1 VASQIRILHCLRAPI
16 GGLFR
21 HVFDL
26 AKGQAELGFEVGIVC
41 DSEPASKDVARA
53 LGSLA
58 DSCTLGVTR
67 VRMSRQI
74 GLGDLRTHHAVTRL
88 ASKLGVDVLHG
99 HGAKGGVYA
108 RLARRALR
116 ARGKDVCAFYTPR
129 GGSLHY
135 SRSMV
140 MGRFYIAT
148 ERMLMPYTDGLIF
161 ESRFTAGRYLDLVG
175 EPDCAARIIPN
186 GLYRHEFYEPILTD
200 DASDFVFIGELRKL
214 KGVDILLQAL
224 GVNRTV
230 YPAKATIVGSGPDE
244 KKLKRLTRRLRLGPK
259 VMFSGPQT
267 ACTAFARGRCVVV
280 PSRSES
286 FPYVVLEAAAAKMPI
301 IATDIGGIPE
311 IVAGANMP
319 LVAPD
324 DTEALAAQMRSFLA
338 TPAQYLDR
346 AARLQ
351 EIVAERFTVETMT
364 MKTIEF
370 YVSEL
375 EVHQLAEAAPS
386 ATAP

>member
-1 VASQIRILHCLRAPI
+1 MASKIRILHCLRAPI

-26 AKGQAELGFEVGIVC
+26 AKGQVELGFEVGIVC
-41 DSEPASKDVARA
+41 DSKPASEDLARA

-58 DSCTLGVTR
+58 DSCALGVTR

-74 GLGDLRTHHAVTRL
+74 GLGDLRTYHALTRL

-99 HGAKGGVYA
+99 HGAKGGAYA

-116 ARGKDVCAFYTPR
+116 ARGKDVCAFYTPH

-135 SRSMV
+135 SRSTV
-140 MGRFYIAT
+140 MGRLYIAA
-148 ERMLMPYTDGLIF
+148 ERRLMPYTDGLIF
-161 ESRFTAGRYLDLVG
+161 ESRFAAGRYLDLVG

-186 GLYRHEFYEPILTD
+186 GLYRHEFYEPVLTD
-200 DASDFVFIGELRKL
+200 DASDFVFIGELRTL
-214 KGVDILLQAL
+214 KGVDVLLQAL

-244 KKLKRLTRRLRLGPK
+244 KKFKRLTRRLRLGPQ
-259 VMFSGPQT
+259 VMFSGPQA

-319 LVAPD
+319 LVPPD
-324 DTEALAAQMRSFLA
+324 DAEALAAEMRGFLT

-351 EIVAERFTVETMT
+351 EIVAERFTVENMT
-364 MKTIEF
+364 MKVVEF
-370 YVSEL
+370 YASEI
-375 EVHQLAEAAPS
+375 EAHQPAGAAHS

>member
-1 VASQIRILHCLRAPI
+1 MASKIRILHCLRVPI
-16 GGLFR
+16 GAPFR

-41 DSEPASKDVARA
+41 DFEPASEDVARA
-53 LGSLA
+53 FGSLA
-58 DSCTLGVTR
+58 DSCALEVTR

-88 ASKLGVDVLHG
+88 ASKLGVDILHG
-99 HGAKGGVYA
+99 HGPKGGAYA

-116 ARGKDVCAFYTPR
+116 ARGKDVCAFYTPH

-135 SRSMV
+135 SRSTV
-140 MGRFYIAT
+140 MGRLYIAA
-148 ERMLMPYTDGLIF
+148 ERRLMPYTDGLIF
-161 ESRFTAGRYLDLVG
+161 ESRFAAGRYLDLVG

-186 GLYRHEFYEPILTD
+186 GLYRHEFYEPVLTD
-200 DASDFVFIGELRKL
+200 DASDFVFIGELRTL
-214 KGVDILLQAL
+214 KGVDVLLQAL

-244 KKLKRLTRRLRLGPK
+244 KKFKRLTRRLRLGPK
-259 VMFSGPQT
+259 VMFSGPQA

-301 IATDIGGIPE
+301 IATNVGGIPE

-319 LVAPD
+319 LVPPD
-324 DTEALAAQMRSFLA
+324 DAEALAAQMRGFLT

-364 MKTIEF
+364 MKVVEF

-375 EVHQLAEAAPS
+375 EAHQPAGAAHS
-386 ATAP
+386 AKTP